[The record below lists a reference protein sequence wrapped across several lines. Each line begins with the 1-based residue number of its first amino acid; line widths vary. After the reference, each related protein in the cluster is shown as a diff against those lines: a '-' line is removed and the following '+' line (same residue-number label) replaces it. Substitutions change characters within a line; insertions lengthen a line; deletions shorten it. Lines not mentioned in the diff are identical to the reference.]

1 MTEID
6 KKLAAEY
13 NAYMQLGSS
22 PCEDCDNYGCKPLC
36 KDAMEYY
43 ASYWDIVNKLMK
55 SSYVYVS

>member
-22 PCEDCDNYGCKPLC
+22 PCEDYDNYGCKPLC

-55 SSYVYVS
+55 K